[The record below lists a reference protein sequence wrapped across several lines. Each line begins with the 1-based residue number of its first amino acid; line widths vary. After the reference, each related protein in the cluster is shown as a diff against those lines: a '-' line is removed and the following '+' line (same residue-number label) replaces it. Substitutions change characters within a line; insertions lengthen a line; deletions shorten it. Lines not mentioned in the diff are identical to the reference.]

1 MLSAVITARN
11 AGVSF
16 ETIRAL
22 LNRAGMPI
30 TIETLK
36 KYYFDFRKEL
46 DIVIAAKTHAK
57 SLASAQTAI
66 QKSLYFAICKRQKTH
81 LIRGLN
87 RCRVRRSDE
96 KEKFPLARVE
106 GAKGRATEN
115 RSESAPSTAVQEISL
130 PSKKSTGNNK
140 FGNGC

>member
-1 MLSAVITARN
+1 MPALVEQSDGQIATCRELLLSEVRVGKEQKSSQKAALKKMLSAVITARN

-57 SLASAQTAI
+57 NLASAQTAI
-66 QKSLYFAICKRQKTH
+66 QKK
-81 LIRGLN
+81 LILRDLQT
-87 RCRVRRSDE
+87 
-96 KEKFPLARVE
+96 
-106 GAKGRATEN
+106 TEN
-115 RSESAPSTAVQEISL
+115 ALDTRLESMPS
-130 PSKKSTGNNK
+130 
-140 FGNGC
+140 

>member
-30 TIETLK
+30 IIETLK

-57 SLASAQTAI
+57 NLASAQTAI
-66 QKSLYFAICKRQKTH
+66 QKK
-81 LIRGLN
+81 LILRDLQT
-87 RCRVRRSDE
+87 
-96 KEKFPLARVE
+96 
-106 GAKGRATEN
+106 TEN
-115 RSESAPSTAVQEISL
+115 ALDTRLESMPS
-130 PSKKSTGNNK
+130 
-140 FGNGC
+140 

>member
-66 QKSLYFAICKRQKTH
+66 QKK
-81 LIRGLN
+81 LILRDLQT
-87 RCRVRRSDE
+87 
-96 KEKFPLARVE
+96 
-106 GAKGRATEN
+106 TEN
-115 RSESAPSTAVQEISL
+115 ALDTRLESMLS
-130 PSKKSTGNNK
+130 
-140 FGNGC
+140 